1 MDMAQTVKLSH
12 IEGVL
17 EDLSYPAMR
26 DDIAFD
32 LSDVT
37 VVLADGEANLGE
49 LVSETQSDAFDSAED
64 LMLELNNVLPV
75 EAVGEPGQ
83 AEGEG

>member
-1 MDMAQTVKLSH
+1 MAQTVKLSH